1 MYKLVILIEPLE
13 DWLAFDEGWPEFLA
27 RAENMPG
34 LISETTSRVDSLI
47 HGHFHVAMIHEL
59 FFDSMEAARTAMTS
73 EEGREAGGVLQAITR
88 GKVTLLLADH
98 LEDELANIKSHLA
111 PEGKEPPGDKA

>member
-34 LISETTSRVDSLI
+34 LLSETTSRVDSLI

-59 FFDSMEAARTAMTS
+59 YFDTMEAARAAIRRACIAPRGSTS
-73 EEGREAGGVLQAITR
+73 AACTTNSCSAASSEGSTR
-88 GKVTLLLADH
+88 
-98 LEDELANIKSHLA
+98 
-111 PEGKEPPGDKA
+111 